1 MCSGRRIAPFRA
13 FLPCTV
19 SHIVSDTPTPPR
31 SEDERSAQTM
41 NTPTEV
47 ENEPIRSDELPTQP
61 SPVCSGS
68 AELQ

>member
-13 FLPCTV
+13 VLPCTV
-19 SHIVSDTPTPPR
+19 SHIVSDTPR

-47 ENEPIRSDELPTQP
+47 QNEPIRSDELPAQP
-61 SPVCSGS
+61 SPAGS
-68 AELQ
+68 ISPEPK